1 MYQEKLLHW
10 TFISK
15 KKPIGIDINAI
26 KIDTIISY
34 FRDTL
39 QVISCF
45 QYFKM
50 SFSLFFNFLINLF
63 LMGFSPIYLGLI
75 GKITLSSPPPPSA
88 VYPWQDYTGDG
99 WQEMS
104 GFKNVTLHPQLMDL
118 FANIV

>member
-10 TFISK
+10 TFINK

-75 GKITLSSPPPPSA
+75 GNFTVFPPPIRSISLARLYRRWMARNVWFQKCHIAP
-88 VYPWQDYTGDG
+88 TTDG
-99 WQEMS
+99 
-104 GFKNVTLHPQLMDL
+104 F
-118 FANIV
+118 IC

>member
-10 TFISK
+10 TFINK

-88 VYPWQDYTGDG
+88 VYPWQDYTG

>member
-10 TFISK
+10 TFINK

-45 QYFKM
+45 QYFIM

-75 GKITLSSPPPPSA
+75 GKITLSSPPPSPLRSIPLA
-88 VYPWQDYTGDG
+88 RLYWRWMARNVWFQKCHIAPTTDG
-99 WQEMS
+99 
-104 GFKNVTLHPQLMDL
+104 F
-118 FANIV
+118 IC

>member
-10 TFISK
+10 TFINK

-75 GKITLSSPPPPSA
+75 GKITLSSPPLPP
-88 VYPWQDYTGDG
+88 PQYTPGKITCDG

-104 GFKNVTLHPQLMDL
+104 GFKNVTMHPQLMDL